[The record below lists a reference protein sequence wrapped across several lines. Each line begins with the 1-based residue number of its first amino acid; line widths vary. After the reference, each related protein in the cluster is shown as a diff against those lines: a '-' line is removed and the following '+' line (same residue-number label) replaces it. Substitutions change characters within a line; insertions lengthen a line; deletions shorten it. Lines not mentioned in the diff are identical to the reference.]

1 MKISNRLTLLPN
13 DAMQKKQKINEAI
26 QETNKS
32 FGETLKEATAAVN
45 NLQAQAGEAV
55 EKLVKGDPIDLHEV
69 MIAAEKAKTSF
80 ELLMEVRNKAIDAY
94 REIMRMQ
101 V

>member
-1 MKISNRLTLLPN
+1 MKISNSLTLVPN
-13 DAMQKKQKINEAI
+13 DAAKKKQLINEEI
-26 QETNKS
+26 ERTNKT
-32 FGETLKEATAAVN
+32 FGETLKEATSAVN
-45 NLQAQAGEAV
+45 NLQAEAGQAV
-55 EKLVKGDPIDLHEV
+55 EKLVKGEAIDLHEV

-94 REIMRMQ
+94 REIMRMH

>member
-1 MKISNRLTLLPN
+1 MKINNSLTLLPN
-13 DAMQKKQKINEAI
+13 DATKKKEIINEAI
-26 QETNKS
+26 KETNKS

-45 NLQAQAGEAV
+45 NLQAQAGQAV
-55 EKLVKGDPIDLHEV
+55 EKFVKGDAIDLHEV

-94 REIMRMQ
+94 REIMRMH